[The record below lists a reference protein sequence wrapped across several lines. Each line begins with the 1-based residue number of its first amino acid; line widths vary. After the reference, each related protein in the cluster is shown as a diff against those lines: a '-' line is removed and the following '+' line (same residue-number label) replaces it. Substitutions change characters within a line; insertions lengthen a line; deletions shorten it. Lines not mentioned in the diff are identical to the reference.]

1 MTPRDLRLVLGWERG
16 TAFEEH
22 LAAAVR
28 VASWDE
34 LTLLARG
41 WPDIVQA
48 ALYVRDY
55 PEQAQSMAR
64 RG

>member
-1 MTPRDLRLVLGWERG
+1 MTPRDLRLVLGWETG
-16 TAFEEH
+16 TLFEAH

-28 VASWDE
+28 VATWAE

-41 WPDIVQA
+41 WPELVNA
-48 ALYVRDY
+48 ALYVREHPD
-55 PEQAQSMAR
+55 EAQAIAR